1 LKGFKPEGTAGIFM
15 KFNRVDDTRVE
26 CIISEEDLE
35 EYGIGL
41 QDLLTKKK
49 EAMDFLRDIVEKAE
63 EEVDYKP
70 MDGLVMPMQVTVTPD
85 KCISITLSEDP
96 DGTIQDLLEKLTHD
110 AGIHF
115 PKNFLEELGDAPEQE
130 RIERINQYLQH
141 IHEVEDEKQ
150 NIANKAFS
158 DKKIERRNNNERLS
172 QIREKKRKRKSFAL
186 DRLESTGF
194 VFAFA
199 NMADIIKFAHM
210 VKGRIKM
217 QTSLYKNPKNDLYYL
232 HFEKGTDSVA
242 HFASVFTMVYE
253 FGTYVTSN
261 PIYIANVEE
270 SYETIIKSKAVDTL
284 RSFK

>member
-1 LKGFKPEGTAGIFM
+1 M

-150 NIANKAFS
+150 NIAKKAYS

-186 DRLESTGF
+186 DRLESAGF

-270 SYETIIKSKAVDTL
+270 SYETIIKSNAVDTL

>member
-1 LKGFKPEGTAGIFM
+1 M

-49 EAMDFLRDIVEKAE
+49 EAMDFLREIIEKAE

-70 MDGLVMPMQVTVTPD
+70 MEGVVMPMQVTVTPD
-85 KCISITLSEDP
+85 NRISITLSEDP

-110 AGIHF
+110 AGIQF

-130 RIERINQYLQH
+130 RIDRINQYLQH
-141 IHEVEDEKQ
+141 IHEVENEKQ
-150 NIANKAFS
+150 EIMRSAFP
-158 DKKIERRNNNERLS
+158 DKKGAKKGLDRKNNNERLS
-172 QIREKKRKRKSFAL
+172 QIRDSKRKRKSFAL

-194 VFAFA
+194 VFSFA
-199 NMADIIKFAHM
+199 NMSDIIRFAHM
-210 VKGRIKM
+210 VTGRLRM
-217 QTSLYKNPKNDLYYL
+217 QTSLYKNPKDDLYYL
-232 HFEKGTDSVA
+232 HFEKGSDSVA
-242 HFASVFTMVYE
+242 HFASVFTTAYE
-253 FGTYVTSN
+253 FGNFVTSS

-270 SYETIIKSKAVDTL
+270 SYEAIIKTKAVDTL
-284 RSFK
+284 RSFSA

>member
-1 LKGFKPEGTAGIFM
+1 M